1 MSFVK
6 REKLYELQKFGCIG
20 AYYCV
25 RIRTFLIM
33 LCQLKVFSI
42 AAAVLFRFFFP
53 SFIFVAVQAA
63 PYAL

>member
-1 MSFVK
+1 
-6 REKLYELQKFGCIG
+6 
-20 AYYCV
+20 
-25 RIRTFLIM
+25 M

-42 AAAVLFRFFFP
+42 AAAVLFRFFR